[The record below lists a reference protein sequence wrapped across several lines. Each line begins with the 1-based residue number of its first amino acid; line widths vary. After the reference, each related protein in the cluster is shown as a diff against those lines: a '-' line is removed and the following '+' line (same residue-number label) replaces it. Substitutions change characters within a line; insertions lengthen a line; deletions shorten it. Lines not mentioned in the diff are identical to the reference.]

1 MPCVFHSA
9 KGSSGYEVAKKTGA
23 PLLRKSIPSLAAV
36 DLLKDVMGGVAA
48 G

>member
-1 MPCVFHSA
+1 MPCGFYSA

-23 PLLRKSIPSLAAV
+23 PVLSKSNPSLAAV